1 MAKTIVMPKLG
12 VTMDEGKITEWKKQV
27 KDPVQQGELL
37 VIIETDKV
45 ALEYESPESG
55 TVGKIYAQVGDVVP
69 VGHPICE
76 FAEPGETFAGEG
88 ARQALAGSP
97 AVRSEGVAPVAA
109 QISSPEQGESEEQ
122 VKAVPLVR
130 KMAAELGIPLAKVK
144 GTGQG
149 GRITKDDL
157 LRFAEERKG
166 AAKPRADLPEKV
178 PSVPASVSPSAPAK
192 PVATAGE
199 RKIGSVIP
207 LSGMRGIIAK
217 RMTASFQNPQGTQ
230 FLEIDMTETLALR
243 DAVKEGVEKLT
254 GEKFTLTALLVK
266 TVALGLR
273 EHPVLNSIVEE
284 NQVKIIENINMGI
297 ASALE
302 DGLIVPVLQ
311 DVQGKSL
318 AEIVC
323 LLAGL
328 TRKAREKKLNL
339 ADISG
344 GTFTLTNMGM
354 YGSQF
359 FTPLLNPPETAIL
372 GVGMVQ
378 KKPVVMGDEVRV
390 RPMGPFSL
398 AFDHRALDGAPAAT
412 FFARV
417 KEMLETPWQKRV
429 TDVAF

>member
-1 MAKTIVMPKLG
+1 M
-12 VTMDEGKITEWKKQV
+12 
-27 KDPVQQGELL
+27 
-37 VIIETDKV
+37 
-45 ALEYESPESG
+45 
-55 TVGKIYAQVGDVVP
+55 
-69 VGHPICE
+69 
-76 FAEPGETFAGEG
+76 
-88 ARQALAGSP
+88 
-97 AVRSEGVAPVAA
+97 
-109 QISSPEQGESEEQ
+109 
-122 VKAVPLVR
+122 
-130 KMAAELGIPLAKVK
+130 
-144 GTGQG
+144 
-149 GRITKDDL
+149 
-157 LRFAEERKG
+157 
-166 AAKPRADLPEKV
+166 
-178 PSVPASVSPSAPAK
+178 
-192 PVATAGE
+192 
-199 RKIGSVIP
+199 IP
-207 LSGMRGIIAK
+207 LSGMRGTIAK

-311 DVQGKSL
+311 DVHGRSL
-318 AEIVC
+318 AEIVS

-328 TRKAREKKLNL
+328 TRKAREKRLNL

-378 KKPVVMGDEVRV
+378 KKPVVVGEEVRV
-390 RPMGPFSL
+390 RPMAPFSL
-398 AFDHRALDGAPAAT
+398 AFDHRALDGAPAAR
-412 FFARV
+412 FFGQV
-417 KEMLETPWQKRV
+417 KEMLETPWQKRLI
-429 TDVAF
+429 DVAF